1 MKKWLYGLLL
11 LLTLVPAASAD
22 WKGDLQKGGI
32 TTDGKNISINQGW
45 TRSRVRVISYTTTT
59 TARSITQIECHNTVF
74 VTGETSDDAT
84 TFNLPA
90 ITSSNIGMI
99 VTFIDLD
106 ATSGAKIVINPDD
119 ADAINGGTV
128 GVSYDSGGTALG
140 ETVTLVAVDAS
151 NWYPISKIGT
161 WAAGS

>member
-1 MKKWLYGLLL
+1 MKRCLFVLAFLFSLVSVAHADVYGEMLK
-11 LLTLVPAASAD
+11 A
-22 WKGDLQKGGI
+22 GI
-32 TTDGKNISINQGW
+32 DTDGSNVKINGGYTQ
-45 TRSRVRVISYTTTT
+45 TRVKVISYTTTT
-59 TARSITQIECHNTVF
+59 TARTVTQNECHNTVF
-74 VTGETSDDAT
+74 ITGETSDDAT
-84 TFNLPA
+84 TFNLPN
-90 ITSSNIGMI
+90 ITSSNIGMV

-119 ADAINGGTV
+119 SDKINGGTA

-140 ETVTLVAVDAS
+140 ECVTLVAVDAS